1 MIATV
6 TSKGQ
11 VTLPAEARRRL
22 KISPGSKLEFIVID
36 EERLEVV
43 PVVETVTSLKGMVPK
58 PKKVLSLADMEKAIA
73 KGASS

>member
-11 VTLPAEARRRL
+11 VTLPAEVRRRL
-22 KISPGSKLEFIVID
+22 KISPGSKLEFIIIAH
-36 EERLEVV
+36 ERLEII
-43 PVVETVTSLKGMVPK
+43 PVVETISSLKGMVPK
-58 PKKVLSLADMEKAIA
+58 PKKSLSLADMNKAIA

>member
-1 MIATV
+1 MFATV

-22 KISPGSKLEFIVID
+22 KIGPGSKLEFIVID
-36 EERLEVV
+36 QERLEVI
-43 PVVETVTSLKGMVPK
+43 PVMENVVSLKGMVPK
-58 PKKVLSLADMEKAIA
+58 PSKVLSLVDIEKAIA